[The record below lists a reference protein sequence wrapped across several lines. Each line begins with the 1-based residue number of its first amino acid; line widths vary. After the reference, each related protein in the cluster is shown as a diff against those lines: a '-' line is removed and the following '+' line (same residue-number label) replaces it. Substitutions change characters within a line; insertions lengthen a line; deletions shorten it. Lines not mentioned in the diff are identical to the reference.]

1 MVGDAMQKV
10 DFTVVQTFS
19 FIGAKSPAAKRV
31 LAALKQRYGIT
42 SAEAVVSPVGVAHAY
57 DLTHILARAINKAGS
72 TDRSKIRDALE
83 NLGPYD
89 GLVRRYDKPFTQDRH
104 DALSADQVFMA
115 RFDAQ
120 GALIPVPWHK
130 K

>member
-1 MVGDAMQKV
+1 M
-10 DFTVVQTFS
+10 VQTYS

-31 LAALKQRYGIT
+31 LAALKSRYGIAT
-42 SAEAVVSPVGVAHAY
+42 AEDIDSPVGVAHAY

-72 TDRSKIRDALE
+72 TDRRKIRDALE

-89 GLVRRYDKPFTQDRH
+89 GLVRRYDKPFTPDRH

-115 RFDAQ
+115 RFNAQ
-120 GALIPVPWHK
+120 GGLIPVPWRKH
-130 K
+130 